1 MQSWYDEAYTS
12 LVDEIEASSRNRI
25 DGSKFIRDYVA
36 KYGLAL
42 DEDEDE
48 DEIET
53 QINQSIDDF
62 EEWLT
67 SKKIN
72 EIIVGRNYFWSKA
85 SINKPEVRTD
95 AGDEYK
101 PRQFDYSVELDIV
114 SKSVYE
120 ISDEE
125 AKKLLLASGSANS
138 NSEPEIAFILSEK
151 YLSYLKLIGSTDFE
165 KLEVLD
171 VIIRACDS
179 ENDRGR
185 ADKYKFICEKAEIY
199 TKQYEHAKAASEYE
213 LAIVQLE
220 KESVGNSRINKSS
233 AKKSRVNNLESILK
247 SIYQKCRVQ
256 YQNAGM
262 TVEAS
267 DIYVKECKHIQK
279 NLPAGIKRS
288 FMWILW
294 LLARYGESPRRV
306 AGWGALVILGFAGF
320 YMATGI
326 NPPSGLAEFICVET
340 SGDLVCKEYSG
351 TSHSRPGYLTHL
363 YYSVVTFT
371 TLGYGDFSPV
381 EGASRAISAIQAL
394 LGLILTSLFLGTFI
408 KKYSR

>member
-1 MQSWYDEAYTS
+1 MKSWYDEAYTS
-12 LVDEIEASSRNRI
+12 LIEEIEVSTSNRI
-25 DGSKFIRDYVA
+25 DGAKFIRNYVD

-67 SKKIN
+67 SKKTN
-72 EIIVGRNYFWSKA
+72 EILVGRNYFWSKA
-85 SINKPEVRTD
+85 AVNKPEVRTD
-95 AGDEYK
+95 AIDELQ
-101 PRQFDYSVELDIV
+101 PRQFDYTVELDIV
-114 SKSVYE
+114 NKPIDE
-120 ISDEE
+120 INDEE
-125 AKKLLLASGSANS
+125 AKKLLLASSTAIG
-138 NSEPEIAFILSEK
+138 NSEPEKAFIFSEN
-151 YLSYLKLIGSTDFE
+151 YLFFLKRIGATDSE

-171 VIIRACDS
+171 IIIRACDS
-179 ENDRGR
+179 ENGSQR

-199 TKQYEHAKAASEYE
+199 TKQYEHSKAASEYK
-213 LAIVQLE
+213 LAITQLE
-220 KESVGNSRINKSS
+220 KESVIGTGNNQNVV
-233 AKKSRVNNLESILK
+233 KSRVNNLESILK

-306 AGWGALVILGFAGF
+306 AGWGAVVILGFAVV

-326 NPPSGLAEFICVET
+326 NPPSGLAEFICVGT
-340 SGDLVCKEYSG
+340 SGDLVCKESSDSSYL
-351 TSHSRPGYLTHL
+351 RPGYLTHL